1 MATSLIGQN
10 QRGVTYGV
18 TAGEPSVTSGFCAVV
33 TSTRNLQHIDTAMA
47 QRGWTLEEVERMVTW
62 MEENPELLQ
71 GKQVTWHKELKQEVF
86 PDEEHITVKK
96 ITDKA
101 TNMKRAWKEAK
112 ALQDST
118 GCELIAVDSERSI
131 KELLEKKCTFFWR
144 LNAIWGSRPAG
155 TVIASMESIPSTRQ
169 SARQS
174 APQSVSQLASKSA
187 RAASQLPARLAP
199 RATPQPTSEK
209 TSPQES
215 TSQSTVKSTP
225 QIIFQSTSIPTRQAA
240 SQAAP
245 QSSPQDSP
253 QAALQ
258 PALSEEDLEFDGPPT
273 PPRSTRSRRS
283 EKKRDLNTML
293 RQALDDRQAA
303 DGELALKRQ
312 KAEIDAQRERLAA
325 EERIAQIHRDAQIK
339 QAESIARI
347 QADAQVKQAEIF
359 ARVMEKMVAVIEGAG
374 GGAAGGAAGGTTG
387 GSV

>member
-1 MATSLIGQN
+1 
-10 QRGVTYGV
+10 
-18 TAGEPSVTSGFCAVV
+18 
-33 TSTRNLQHIDTAMA
+33 MA

-112 ALQDST
+112 ALQDSP
-118 GCELIAVDSERSI
+118 GCELIAVDNERSI

-174 APQSVSQLASKSA
+174 APQSASQLASKSA
-187 RAASQLPARLAP
+187 LRAAPQLPARLAP
-199 RATPQPTSEK
+199 RATPQPTSESIGK
-209 TSPQES
+209 TSSQES
-215 TSQSTVKSTP
+215 ISQSTVKSTP

-240 SQAAP
+240 SQAAV
-245 QSSPQDSP
+245 QSSSQDPP

-258 PALSEEDLEFDGPPT
+258 PALSEEDMEFDGPPT
-273 PPRSTRSRRS
+273 PPRSTFGPRSRRS
-283 EKKRDLNTML
+283 EKKRDLNSML

-374 GGAAGGAAGGTTG
+374 GGAAGGAAGGTTE